1 MLILIDFI
9 KYFVIKGK
17 LKRTNVFVLKNL
29 NHNYDIA
36 LMFINHVYLILAFDW
51 FKIEVLF
58 I

>member
-9 KYFVIKGK
+9 KYFLIKGK

-29 NHNYDIA
+29 DHNYDIA
-36 LMFINHVYLILAFDW
+36 LMFNFLILAFDW